1 MFKNYY
7 RGWTHEAD
15 FCRVFG
21 HHWPK
26 TRRPWE
32 RDSITEGEYAIGKWS
47 TPSNQENTQLES
59 GQCPGAKKKT
69 RGAEQY
75 VRDCLH
81 CIIEIKQL
89 SKQHHWMQSVK
100 WETAELDYF

>member
-1 MFKNYY
+1 MVSEPSSTSLISLRIFKNNY
-7 RGWTHEAD
+7 RGWTHEDD

-59 GQCPGAKKKT
+59 GQCPGAKKKHV
-69 RGAEQY
+69 E
-75 VRDCLH
+75 LKSMS
-81 CIIEIKQL
+81 EI
-89 SKQHHWMQSVK
+89 VY
-100 WETAELDYF
+100 TV